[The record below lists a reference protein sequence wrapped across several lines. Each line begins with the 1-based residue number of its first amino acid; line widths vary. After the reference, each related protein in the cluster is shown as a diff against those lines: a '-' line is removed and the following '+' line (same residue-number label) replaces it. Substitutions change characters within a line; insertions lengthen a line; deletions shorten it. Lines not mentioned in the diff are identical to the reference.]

1 MTHRSSSPPMRL
13 SFAPLESGGGSA
25 QSIRAMS
32 PTSSR
37 RSDRSRSRVSVS
49 RPPPA
54 PGPTAASPATLR
66 RIVVGALVWLLLG
79 CSGLMW
85 VIAFTTDIDS
95 LVLALA
101 VWVLAF
107 VGPSLCATSLAYRL
121 DGDEASGTPPLVDDD
136 PA

>member
-1 MTHRSSSPPMRL
+1 MAHRSSSSPMRF
-13 SFAPLESGGGSA
+13 SFAPLESGGGGPARSFHRMDDRLA
-25 QSIRAMS
+25 
-32 PTSSR
+32 SR
-37 RSDRSRSRVSVS
+37 RRDPRSIPRVSVS
-49 RPPPA
+49 RPPTTRPA
-54 PGPTAASPATLR
+54 TSPATLR

-121 DGDEASGTPPLVDDD
+121 DGDEAGSPSAD
-136 PA
+136 PESV

>member
-1 MTHRSSSPPMRL
+1 MRF
-13 SFAPLESGGGSA
+13 SFAPLESGGGGPA
-25 QSIRAMS
+25 QSFNHMDNRIASRPIDRRAI
-32 PTSSR
+32 P
-37 RSDRSRSRVSVS
+37 RVSVS
-49 RPPPA
+49 RPPSARPA
-54 PGPTAASPATLR
+54 PSPATLR

-121 DGDEASGTPPLVDDD
+121 DGDDAPGSGRGD
-136 PA
+136 PERV